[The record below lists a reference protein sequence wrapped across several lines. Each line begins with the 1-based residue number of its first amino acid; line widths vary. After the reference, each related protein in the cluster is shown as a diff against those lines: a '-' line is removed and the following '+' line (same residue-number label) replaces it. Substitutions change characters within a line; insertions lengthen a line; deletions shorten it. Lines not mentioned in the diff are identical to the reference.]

1 MKDVQVTAYRQIA
14 HVDKL
19 LLHGACVTSTTPTLG
34 NARNAQSSDKYSEQ
48 QISMTAIEAQAA
60 RRKP

>member
-1 MKDVQVTAYRQIA
+1 MKDVQLATQRQIA

-34 NARNAQSSDKYSEQ
+34 NARNA
-48 QISMTAIEAQAA
+48 
-60 RRKP
+60 